1 MDAAARQLV
10 VFNLADQRY
19 ALHLSA
25 VEGVVRIAEITVLPK
40 APEIVLGIINVRG
53 CVIPVVD
60 TRRRFGLPTRE
71 VNLSDHLIIARTS
84 KRVVALLADVVAGV
98 VQHSRAA
105 ITAANEILRDLDYV
119 EGVIKLDDGLVFIHD
134 LDTFLSAVEERTLE
148 QAMPT

>member
-1 MDAAARQLV
+1 MDAAIRQLV

-25 VEGVVRIAEITVLPK
+25 VERVVLIAELTALPK

-53 CVIPVVD
+53 RIVPVVD
-60 TRRRFGLPTRE
+60 TRRRFGLPARE

-84 KRVVALLADVVAGV
+84 RRVVALLADAVAGV

-105 ITAANEILRDLDYV
+105 ITAAEQILRNLEYV
-119 EGVIKLDDGLVFIHD
+119 EGVVKLDDGLILIHD

-148 QAMPT
+148 QVMPP

>member
-1 MDAAARQLV
+1 MDAAIRQLV

-25 VEGVVRIAEITVLPK
+25 VERVVLIAELTALPK

-53 CVIPVVD
+53 CIVPVVD
-60 TRRRFGLPTRE
+60 TRRRFGLPARE

-84 KRVVALLADVVAGV
+84 RRVVALLADVVAGV

-105 ITAANEILRDLDYV
+105 ITAADQILRNLEYV
-119 EGVIKLDDGLVFIHD
+119 EGVVKLDDGLIFIHD
-134 LDTFLSAVEERTLE
+134 LDTFLSAAEERTLE
-148 QAMPT
+148 QAMPL

>member
-1 MDAAARQLV
+1 MGAAIRQLV

-25 VEGVVRIAEITVLPK
+25 VERVVLIAELTALPK

-53 CVIPVVD
+53 CIVPVVD
-60 TRRRFGLPTRE
+60 TRRRFGLPARE

-84 KRVVALLADVVAGV
+84 RRVVALLADVVAGV

-105 ITAANEILRDLDYV
+105 ITAADQILRNLEYV
-119 EGVIKLDDGLVFIHD
+119 EGVVKLDDGLIFIHD

-148 QAMPT
+148 QAMPL

>member
-1 MDAAARQLV
+1 MDAAIRQLV

-19 ALHLSA
+19 ALNLSA
-25 VEGVVRIAEITVLPK
+25 VERVVRIAELTALPK

-60 TRRRFGLPTRE
+60 TRRRFGLPARE
-71 VNLSDHLIIARTS
+71 ANLSDHLIIARTS
-84 KRVVALLADVVAGV
+84 KRVVALLADVVAGA

-105 ITAANEILRDLDYV
+105 ITAADEILRNLDYV

-148 QAMPT
+148 QAMPP

>member
-1 MDAAARQLV
+1 MGAAIRQLV

-25 VEGVVRIAEITVLPK
+25 VERVVLIAELTALPK

-53 CVIPVVD
+53 CIVPVVD
-60 TRRRFGLPTRE
+60 TRRRFGLPARE

-84 KRVVALLADVVAGV
+84 RRVVALLADVVAGV

-105 ITAANEILRDLDYV
+105 ITAADQILRNLEYV
-119 EGVIKLDDGLVFIHD
+119 EGVVKLDDGLIFIHD
-134 LDTFLSAVEERTLE
+134 LDTFLSAAEERTLE
-148 QAMPT
+148 QAMPL